1 MFARKRKL
9 KKEGRYW
16 NLKNA
21 IVLLLLAIGVSLFCS
36 FIYIYFFLN
45 SSFYINPLLPNKFYS
60 SQTVE
65 DKLNEKKI
73 EFKRV
78 SQESGFVRVILKD
91 DSEVIFSSKKDI
103 GTQVSS
109 LQLTLGRLTIEGK
122 KLKTLDFRFD
132 NPVIS
137 FR

>member
-16 NLKNA
+16 NFKNA
-21 IVLLLLAIGVSLFCS
+21 IALLLFAVGISLFSS
-36 FIYIYFFLN
+36 FVYIHFFLKSN
-45 SSFYINPLLPNKFYS
+45 FYINPLSPNKSYS
-60 SQTVE
+60 TQNIG
-65 DKLNEKKI
+65 DKLHEKNI
-73 EFKRV
+73 EFKNIN
-78 SQESGFVRVILKD
+78 QGNGFVRVVLKD
-91 DSEVIFSSKKDI
+91 DSEVIFSSKKDV